1 MDYLLADETG
11 VPEAQRKDFSE
22 TLWYLPDTRLCFTA
36 PEVDLPIASL
46 PALKNDYLTFGC
58 FQNLAKVGNEVLTV

>member
-36 PEVDLPIASL
+36 PEVDLL
-46 PALKNDYLTFGC
+46 G
-58 FQNLAKVGNEVLTV
+58 VGIVQEVNGLR